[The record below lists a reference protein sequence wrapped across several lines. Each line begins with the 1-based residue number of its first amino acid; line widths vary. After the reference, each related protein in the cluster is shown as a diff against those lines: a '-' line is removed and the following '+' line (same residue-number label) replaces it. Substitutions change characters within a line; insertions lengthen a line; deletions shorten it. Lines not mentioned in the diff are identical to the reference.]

1 MNILI
6 FLKENRND
14 YRGDTVTSSSD
25 ANKSPLVS
33 SFQASTGHKNPEF
46 MIPIATG
53 TLIIISFSNGFF
65 VVLA

>member
-6 FLKENRND
+6 FLKKIEYD

-33 SFQASTGHKNPEF
+33 SSKLPQAIRILNS
-46 MIPIATG
+46 
-53 TLIIISFSNGFF
+53 
-65 VVLA
+65 